1 MPVGRPI
8 SLTPNIATKTLSAT
22 ATADQTSFTVTG
34 GYRINELGVYRNGV
48 RLVQGKDFTASD
60 GSTVTLLSGAVVDDT
75 IDFVIFD
82 SFNIADAINS
92 VGNQTIDGELTATKF
107 IGDGGELT
115 GVGTANVVT
124 NSLVSSGI
132 VSITNTTDSTSS
144 TTGSVI
150 ISGGVG
156 IAKSLF
162 VGNNVTIGGTLTY
175 EDVSNID
182 SVGLI
187 TAQTGVKVT
196 GGEIA
201 VGAAF
206 SVGQAGVATAAG
218 FVGPL
223 TGAVTGTASGNAVLT
238 GSTDNTLVTVTG
250 ANAISG
256 ESNLKFNGT
265 RLDVDSTAQNLLQLN
280 STNSDGP
287 NVPFQRDGSSLGNVG
302 SAAAITGGTAT
313 AFAVGAATTLVFGS
327 NGSNERARIDS
338 SGRLLVGIPTAR
350 ANFNA
355 GDGSQ
360 IQLEGTTQNTA
371 TISAVRSSNN
381 DGPAHLVLGKSR
393 YGGVGGNTVVQS
405 GDNIGSLNFEAN
417 DGTNLIRAAEVL
429 SQVDGTPGT
438 NDMPGRLI
446 FKTTADGAASATE
459 RMRITKT
466 GAISLDNG
474 ELIER
479 CYVQSSP
486 AWSANGAVNLDN
498 GVVQYNTTNYGSGGA
513 GSLYFTSSVGINTM
527 MSNGDI
533 MSLTMITNVNSTA
546 GYINNIFIDGA
557 AATES
562 WVGGS
567 APTAGGSSG
576 VDIYTFNII
585 KTASATYTVIANQVL
600 TSA

>member
-144 TTGSVI
+144 TTGSLI

-175 EDVSNID
+175 EDVTNID

-585 KTASATYTVIANQVL
+585 KTASATYTVIANHVK
-600 TSA
+600 TS

>member
-60 GSTVTLLSGAVVDDT
+60 GSTVCVLSGAVVDDT

-132 VSITNTTDSTSS
+132 VSITYTTDSTSS

-150 ISGGVG
+150 ISGGVC

-175 EDVSNID
+175 EDVTNID

-223 TGAVTGTASGNAVLT
+223 TGAVTGTVSGNAVLT
-238 GSTDNTLVTVTG
+238 GSPDNTLVTVTG

-265 RLDVDSTAQNLLQLN
+265 RLDVDSTAQNLLQLK